1 MVYLVKC
8 CNGCI
13 WRSGEN
19 TEHTH
24 CPVSPEN
31 GSAHVGR
38 RKLGLQEFQE
48 KEQGGMDMEAALGA
62 VMQEVLSQHDFSAQ
76 EHGVR
81 VGETSWIMRD
91 LLAGLG

>member
-1 MVYLVKC
+1 MVYLVKRY
-8 CNGCI
+8 NGCI

-24 CPVSPEN
+24 CPVSPGN

-48 KEQGGMDMEAALGA
+48 KVQGGLDMEPALGA
-62 VMQEVLSQHDFSAQ
+62 VIQEVLSQRDFSAQ

-81 VGETSWIMRD
+81 VGETSWITRD